1 VLVYF
6 FFSLEHKGVV
16 GKTARVGVWFL
27 MITFGAAFGFT
38 VMGRITLLV
47 GRFDFLFNDWLGL
60 SP

>member
-1 VLVYF
+1 
-6 FFSLEHKGVV
+6 
-16 GKTARVGVWFL
+16 